1 MCKQVEPLPTEFYAE
16 QGLFSEADMR
26 SLGANYLGD
35 RIYTPGFTQL
45 YQVTSGPLCRIYWNN
60 GKPEP
65 HSFESAWQ
73 EVDGKWTR
81 AGPNFLSYQVKA
93 SFGWNDSSQKCRA
106 GDYFITPRWKP
117 SLPEYW
123 QLPRQAA

>member
-1 MCKQVEPLPTEFYAE
+1 MCKQVEPIPKEFYAPT
-16 QGLFSEADMR
+16 GLFGDEDLR
-26 SLGANYLGD
+26 SLTNCTYLGD

-45 YQVTSGPLCRIYWNN
+45 YQVTSGPLCRLFWNEE
-60 GKPEP
+60 KQRFEP

-81 AGPNFLSYQVKA
+81 AGPNFLSYRVQ
-93 SFGWNDSSQKCRA
+93 

-117 SLPEYW
+117 SLPHYW
-123 QLPRQAA
+123 QMPKDAA

>member
-1 MCKQVEPLPTEFYAE
+1 MACRTIEPLPQSFCAP
-16 QGLFSEADMR
+16 QGLFSDEDIK
-26 SLGANYLGD
+26 SLGADYLGD

-45 YQVTSGPLCRIYWNN
+45 YQVTSGPLCRLFWN
-60 GKPEP
+60 KEKQRFEP

-73 EVDGKWTR
+73 QIDGKWQR
-81 AGPNFLSYQVKA
+81 AGPNFLSYQV
-93 SFGWNDSSQKCRA
+93 Q

-123 QLPRQAA
+123 QMPKDAA